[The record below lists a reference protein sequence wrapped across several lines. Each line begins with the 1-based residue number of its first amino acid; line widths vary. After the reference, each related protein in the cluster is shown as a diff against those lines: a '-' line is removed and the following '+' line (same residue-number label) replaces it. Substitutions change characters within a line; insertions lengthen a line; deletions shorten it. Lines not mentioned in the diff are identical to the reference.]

1 MAEVEVDTLT
11 GFKTNKAKDYI
22 NKQRTLILCSRGV
35 TYLQRHLMLD
45 MAALL
50 PNTKKEAKLEKD
62 RVSEQLNDLC
72 QYNACNNLLYFESKK
87 KKDLYLWMG
96 RAPSGP
102 SVKFH
107 VENIHTSEELKMTG
121 NCMKGSRPFLSFDS
135 NFDND
140 AHWRLVKEMLVQI
153 FGVPKNHPKTVPFF
167 DHVFSFTIA
176 DGRVWFR
183 NYQIFREQEKPE
195 PELIEIGPRFVLNPI
210 KICEGN
216 LSGMVL
222 FLNEKY
228 VSPNVARREQRNKKM
243 KGKSMRAIK
252 KNKKKVYELP
262 TDDLE
267 EFMAQQELERAEEE
281 GDDEGPLQPAS
292 KSIKK
297 ARR

>member
-1 MAEVEVDTLT
+1 
-11 GFKTNKAKDYI
+11 
-22 NKQRTLILCSRGV
+22 
-35 TYLQRHLMLD
+35 
-45 MAALL
+45 
-50 PNTKKEAKLEKD
+50 
-62 RVSEQLNDLC
+62 
-72 QYNACNNLLYFESKK
+72 
-87 KKDLYLWMG
+87 
-96 RAPSGP
+96 
-102 SVKFH
+102 
-107 VENIHTSEELKMTG
+107 MTG